1 MQTHSVNK
9 QYECTRCR
17 KTFALKSYLN
27 KHLDSSCLRDEFK
40 RSYEPKRNQVGTSE
54 QAVNRNNS
62 TRASVRPKKSG
73 DDSEEAAFDEDGQQ
87 IDFENYDGNEADDDY
102 DDEEDEDDE
111 YIIVT

>member
-40 RSYEPKRNQVGTSE
+40 RSYDTKRNRTSSTE
-54 QAVNRNNS
+54 QIDDRNNGDYS
-62 TRASVRPKKSG
+62 SSRASSK
-73 DDSEEAAFDEDGQQ
+73 AASA
-87 IDFENYDGNEADDDY
+87 IVNYDGNEADDDF
-102 DDEEDEDDE
+102 DEEDEDE

>member
-40 RSYEPKRNQVGTSE
+40 RSYEPKCNQTSTE
-54 QAVNRNNS
+54 CI
-62 TRASVRPKKSG
+62 
-73 DDSEEAAFDEDGQQ
+73 AAESPTGRTT
-87 IDFENYDGNEADDDY
+87 YDGNEADDDY
-102 DDEEDEDDE
+102 DDEDDDE

>member
-40 RSYEPKRNQVGTSE
+40 RSYEPKSGEESPE
-54 QAVNRNNS
+54 QMSRTNS
-62 TRASVRPKKSG
+62 GYNSSRIASKASNSG
-73 DDSEEAAFDEDGQQ
+73 ADC
-87 IDFENYDGNEADDDY
+87 DGNEADDDY
-102 DDEEDEDDE
+102 DDEDDDE